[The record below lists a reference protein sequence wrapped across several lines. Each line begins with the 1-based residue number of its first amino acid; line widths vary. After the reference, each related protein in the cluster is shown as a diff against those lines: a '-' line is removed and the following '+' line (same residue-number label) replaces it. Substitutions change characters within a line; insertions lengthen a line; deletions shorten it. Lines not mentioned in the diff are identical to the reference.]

1 MITDPS
7 GFIRAICAIRGFLL
21 PFLSMNLHGKR
32 LVIFGCG
39 YVGSAL
45 ARAAVEAGA
54 SVEALTR
61 NAEKAAALRAAGLA
75 KVVVADLSTEAWHG
89 QIAGGAD
96 FVVNCVS
103 SGGPEA
109 YRQSYVGGMQSVL
122 AWAAKGAVPAGTLVY
137 TSSTSVYPQ
146 GEGMVV
152 DETVPAE
159 GATPNG
165 AIIRE
170 SEVLLQRAAASTV
183 RRHFILRLAGIYGP
197 GRHHLLD
204 QLRAGAG
211 QLGGSGTHRLNLAH
225 RDDIV
230 AAILACLAAPATV
243 GSDLFNVAD
252 SAPAL
257 RAEVV
262 AWLAARLGRPAPGFD
277 GSATTRRGGAPMP
290 DRIISNARIQRVLGW
305 RPRYPDYRAGYE
317 NILSP

>member
-1 MITDPS
+1 MS
-7 GFIRAICAIRGFLL
+7 SLF
-21 PFLSMNLHGKR
+21 GKR

-45 ARAAVEAGA
+45 ARAAVAAGG

-61 NAEKAAALRAAGLA
+61 NPEKAAALRTAGLA
-75 KVVVADLSTEAWHG
+75 KVVVADLSTDAWHG

-103 SGGPEA
+103 SGGPDA

-122 AWAAKGAVPAGTLVY
+122 AWSAKGPVPVGTFVY

-146 GEGMVV
+146 GDGVVV
-152 DETVPAE
+152 DEKAPAE

-170 SEVLLQRAAASTV
+170 SEALLQHAPASAV

-204 QLRAGAG
+204 QLRAGAV

-230 AAILACLAAPATV
+230 TAILACLGAPAAV
-243 GSDLFNVAD
+243 SSDLFNVAD
-252 SAPAL
+252 SVPAL

-262 AWLAARLGRPAPGFD
+262 GWLAERLGRPVPGFD

-290 DRIISNARIQRVLGW
+290 DRIISNARIQQTLGW
-305 RPRYPDYRAGYE
+305 RPQYPDYRAGYE
-317 NILSP
+317 KLLSL

>member
-1 MITDPS
+1 MVS
-7 GFIRAICAIRGFLL
+7 LA
-21 PFLSMNLHGKR
+21 GKR

-45 ARAAVEAGA
+45 ARAALAAGA

-61 NAEKAAALRAAGLA
+61 NPAKAATLQAAGLA
-75 KVVVADLSTEAWHG
+75 KVVVADLTSADWHG

-103 SGGPEA
+103 SGGPEN

-122 AWAAKGAVPAGTLVY
+122 AWAERGPASVGTLIY
-137 TSSTSVYPQ
+137 TSSTAVYPQ
-146 GEGMVV
+146 GGGAVV
-152 DETVPAE
+152 DESVPAE
-159 GATPNG
+159 GGTPNG

-170 SEVLLQRAAASTV
+170 SEILLQQARPQVV

-204 QLRAGAG
+204 QLRAGLAV
-211 QLGGSGTHRLNLAH
+211 LGGSGDHRLNLAH

-230 AAILACLAAPATV
+230 SAILACLTALAAT
-243 GSDLFNVAD
+243 GSDIFNVAD
-252 SAPAL
+252 SVPAR

-262 AWLAARLGRPAPGFD
+262 AWLAERLGRPVPGFD
-277 GSATTRRGGAPMP
+277 GTTASRRSGAPMP

-305 RPRYPDYRAGYE
+305 QPRYPDYRAGFE

>member
-1 MITDPS
+1 MDP
-7 GFIRAICAIRGFLL
+7 IA
-21 PFLSMNLHGKR
+21 GKR

-54 SVEALTR
+54 TVAALTR
-61 NAEKAAALRAAGLA
+61 NPEKAAALRAAGLA
-75 KVVVADLSTEAWHG
+75 RVVVADLSTDAWHG
-89 QIAGGAD
+89 EIAGGAD

-103 SGGPEA
+103 SGGPDA

-122 AWAAKGAVPAGTLVY
+122 AWAAQGPGAVGTLVY

-146 GEGMVV
+146 GDGMVV
-152 DETVPAE
+152 DETAPAE
-159 GATPNG
+159 GATANG

-170 SEVLLQRAAASTV
+170 SEALLQQAPVSAV

-211 QLGGSGTHRLNLAH
+211 QLGGSGAHRLNLAH

-230 AAILACLAAPATV
+230 SAILACLRAPATV
-243 GSDLFNVAD
+243 GNDLFNVAD

-257 RAEVV
+257 RSEVV
-262 AWLAARLGRPAPGFD
+262 GWLAARLGRPVPGFD

-290 DRIISNARIQRVLGW
+290 DRIISNARIQAVLGW
-305 RPRYPDYRAGYE
+305 RPLYPDYRAGYE